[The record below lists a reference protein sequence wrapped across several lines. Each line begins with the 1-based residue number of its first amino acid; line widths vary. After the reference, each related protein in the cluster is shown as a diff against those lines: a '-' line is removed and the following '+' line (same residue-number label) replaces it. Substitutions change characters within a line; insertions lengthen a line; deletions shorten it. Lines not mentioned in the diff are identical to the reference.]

1 MPPTSGAVRA
11 SVSVEDIS
19 RQYYE
24 SAGYSM
30 WITQMHVDPLELI
43 VADDASGKL
52 YRVPVEMGKG
62 GTFNFG
68 DAQEVA
74 IEYKDVK
81 SPAGTKA
88 AASMP
93 FRWPTRTAAYA
104 AAGVQGLAP
113 NPAAPGAPS
122 PEAPPRIAPD
132 VTPAGAAIRK
142 MAATP
147 TATKT
152 PDADPATGQPHKT
165 EEASG
170 MAIDAAKIREALGLT
185 ADAPLTDETKAE
197 LLAALGLVDPPPP
210 DGESSTVADL
220 LAAIPKDAEAIIL
233 DKENYRELVA
243 RAGKGVQAWERM
255 ERGERDTFLDKSCR
269 EGRFP
274 PAKLASYQKMWDA
287 NPAATRDFVLMM
299 PKNSVPAFASGMFGV
314 EQTLNEA
321 DEAYAAVYG
330 SREG

>member
-74 IEYKDVK
+74 IEYRDVK
-81 SPAGTKA
+81 TPAGSKA

-104 AAGVQGLAP
+104 AAGVQAP
-113 NPAAPGAPS
+113 PDAPPAAPPAA
-122 PEAPPRIAPD
+122 APPDIAPD

-152 PDADPATGQPHKT
+152 PDADPATGQPDKT

-197 LLAALGLVDPPPP
+197 LLAALGLTPEPKASGD
-210 DGESSTVADL
+210 VAAIL
-220 LAAIPKDAEAIIL
+220 SAIPKDARVKIL
-233 DKENYRELVA
+233 DEDNYRELVS
-243 RAGKGVQAWERM
+243 RASKGEQAWERM
-255 ERGERDTFLDKSCR
+255 ERGERDTFLDKACR

-274 PAKLASYQKMWDA
+274 PAKLASYQNMWDK
-287 NPAATRDFVLMM
+287 NPTATRDFVLMM

-321 DEAYAAVYG
+321 DEAYVAVYG